1 VFVTSWD
8 TVLLVKLALL
18 VVLLV
23 WGSRIPG
30 FWARRLFVSP
40 PRTQKPDPDEP
51 SNWREIFSMLGATL
65 VALLLVIPILR
76 HAPAFGLE
84 PLGAFLVWIFG
95 VELVLTFLRPNWY
108 NIPMRGEYFYGDALT
123 AGSGNHVLYRGV
135 AAVFTCIGVWRLIA
149 APIATRRC
157 QLAIANAPSPSVRIH
172 VPTAD
177 ADTMIVFPAGL
188 ALVGETCSS
197 LLLP

>member
-1 VFVTSWD
+1 MD
-8 TVLLVKLALL
+8 MVLLVKLGAIVTLL
-18 VVLLV
+18 VL
-23 WGSRIPG
+23 GSRIPG
-30 FWARRLFVSP
+30 FWTRRLFVSP
-40 PRTQKPDPDEP
+40 PRTRKPDPDEP

-65 VALLLVIPILR
+65 VAFLLVIPVLR
-76 HAPAFGLE
+76 RAPAFGLE
-84 PLGAFLVWIFG
+84 PLGAILVWIFG

-135 AAVFTCIGVWRLIA
+135 AAVFTCIGIWRLVA
-149 APIATRRC
+149 APIVTRKC
-157 QLAIANAPSPSVRIH
+157 QLAITNAPSPSVRIH

-188 ALVGETCSS
+188 VLVGETCSS
-197 LLLP
+197 LLTP